1 MNLTPV
7 TERPDRYSLLWT
19 LLLEREPWQNI
30 SHRAMPTWERHVAF
44 VDSQPYDA
52 WYFIEIDNQ
61 IAGAAYLTRQSEI
74 GIQLFKA
81 FTGIGTGTEV
91 VRKIMELHGPR
102 RFIANVSPLNL
113 GSARMF
119 QRLGF
124 ELVQHSYALDPQ

>member
-1 MNLTPV
+1 MNLLPV

-19 LLLEREPWQNI
+19 LLLEREDWMNI
-30 SHRAMPTWERHVAF
+30 SHKEMPAWDKHVAF

-52 WYFIEIDNQ
+52 WYFIEINHQ

-81 FTGIGTGTEV
+81 FTGLGTGAEV
-91 VRKIMELHGPR
+91 VRRIMELHGPR
-102 RFIANVSPLNL
+102 RFVANVNPANL

-124 ELVQHSYALDPQ
+124 NLVQHSYALDMQ